1 MSVIELNFNNI
12 EDLVFLDSDLR
23 QKLPEF
29 KGYFDQWKLSTM
41 TGARSLKNK
50 SLLHILNNLEIE
62 QIRVIENHLGDKV
75 VIDKSIDHR
84 NIRLLSCNIDNAELE
99 LNKME
104 PKGYPSMYRKR
115 DQLYICFWK

>member
-1 MSVIELNFNNI
+1 MIELNFNNI

-29 KGYFDQWKLSTM
+29 KGYFDQWKLATM

-50 SLLHILNNLEIE
+50 SLLYILNHLELE
-62 QIRVIENHLGDKV
+62 QINVIENHLGDKI

-84 NIRLLSCNIDNAELE
+84 NVRLVSCNIDDAESE

-104 PKGYPSMYRKR
+104 PKGYPSMYRKGN
-115 DQLYICFWK
+115 QVYICFWK